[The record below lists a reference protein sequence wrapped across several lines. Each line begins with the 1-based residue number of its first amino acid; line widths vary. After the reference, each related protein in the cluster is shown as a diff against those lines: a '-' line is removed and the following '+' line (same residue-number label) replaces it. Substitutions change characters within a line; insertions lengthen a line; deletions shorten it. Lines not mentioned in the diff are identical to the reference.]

1 MDSVSKYGFINAKIR
16 AKIGLM
22 HEGDLMEKLIA
33 APSLIEAIG
42 IFKNTKFEYLYDI
55 YDKTGDLE
63 LLELSLLKQEV
74 DLYKYIGKNLDSE
87 TAKFINVLGEKI
99 ELDNVKNAIRI
110 WFSSLVL
117 DHQIAHRSEYIYKDK
132 IFLDVDYSII
142 LNALSYSAMI
152 KGLIHTPY
160 YEVLKKYDHET
171 ISKNGLFKLEIDL
184 DHLYFERVLE
194 STTHLSKVDRQLAE
208 KILAIDIDL
217 KNILQ
222 LIRYSFLHHLTKE
235 DLIHVFIPHGTI
247 HSKILKDLDTFTY
260 DKCRSTIT
268 KLYPTLVSSFVD
280 IEGKKD
286 VASSTE
292 LCYSTLKIEHYLA
305 KRRKQ
310 EYAHLLVQDPFS
322 IGIILTYLFLYRNEN
337 QMIRSILTSK
347 YYNRD
352 PEDIRRGLS

>member
-22 HEGDLMEKLIA
+22 HEGDLIERLIQ

-42 IFKNTKFEYLYDI
+42 IFKNTKFQNLYDI

-63 LLELSLLKQEV
+63 LLELTLLKQEV
-74 DLYKYIGKNLDSE
+74 DLYKYISKNLDE
-87 TAKFINVLGEKI
+87 TTAEFITVLGEKI
-99 ELDNVKNAIRI
+99 ELDNIKNAIRI

-117 DHQIAHRSEYIYKDK
+117 DHQIAHRAEYIYKEK

-152 KGLIHTPY
+152 KGLAHTPY
-160 YEVLKKYDHET
+160 YEVLKKYDHEY
-171 ISKNGLFKLEIDL
+171 ISKNGLFNLEIDI
-184 DHLYFERVLE
+184 DHLWFERVAD
-194 STTHLSKVDRQLAE
+194 SIKHLSKNDRQLAD
-208 KILAIDIDL
+208 KIISIDIDL

-222 LIRYSFLHHLTKE
+222 LIRYSFLHHLGKDE
-235 DLIHVFIPHGTI
+235 LIKVFIPQGPLYK
-247 HSKILKDLDTFTY
+247 KILKDLDSLTF
-260 DKCRSTIT
+260 DKCRAEIT

-286 VASSTE
+286 VSNSTE

-305 KRRKQ
+305 KRRKK

-337 QMIRSILTSK
+337 QMIRSILSSK

-352 PEDIRRGLS
+352 PEEIRRGLS